1 MSNVQLAT
9 RIISIVSDIE
19 FWKIDRSKL
28 NNEYEVD
35 KLNRSIEENYN
46 LPIYMSEKTGVTIS
60 DIRAKAMK
68 LIYKKSLD
76 ILFIDYLGLIEQ
88 NQIRTEIVNKRF
100 RR

>member
-1 MSNVQLAT
+1 MVVLGARPSVGKTALAGSLAFKMAKDGKHVGIISLEMSNVQLAT

-46 LPIYMSEKTGVTIS
+46 LPIYMSEKQE
-60 DIRAKAMK
+60 
-68 LIYKKSLD
+68 LQY
-76 ILFIDYLGLIEQ
+76 
-88 NQIRTEIVNKRF
+88 RT
-100 RR
+100 